1 MKLLEKLPKEDRQLL
16 LDAPILVT
24 ILIGG
29 ADGNLDNKEKEW
41 ANKLAH
47 IRANTEHSFL
57 QDYYELAS
65 ENFDER
71 LEAIFATFPEDTD
84 ERCDMISEILSGLN
98 NIYENLDHNFVVE
111 LNKSLRSFA
120 HQVAEASGGIL
131 GFGAESYQ
139 EHQWVDLGM
148 IKE

>member
-1 MKLLEKLPKEDRQLL
+1 MKIFEKLPKEDLQLL

-29 ADGNLDNKEKEW
+29 ADGNLDNDEKEW
-41 ANKLAH
+41 AGKLAN
-47 IRANTEHSFL
+47 IRANADHTFL
-57 QDYYELAS
+57 QDYYEMAS

-71 LEAIFATFPEDTD
+71 LETIFATFPKDTD

-98 NIYENLDHNFVVE
+98 DIYENLDVNFVTE

-139 EHQWVDLGM
+139 EHQWVELGM

>member
-1 MKLLEKLPKEDRQLL
+1 MKLLEKLPKEDLQLL

-41 ANKLAH
+41 ANKLTH
-47 IRANTEHSFL
+47 IRANADHSFL

-65 ENFDER
+65 EKFDER
-71 LEAIFATFPEDTD
+71 LETIFATFPEDSD
-84 ERCDMISEILSGLN
+84 ERNEMISEILTGLN
-98 NIYENLDHNFVVE
+98 DIYENLDHNFVVA